1 VPVQSRQRPTRSLTP
16 MTASLVSSTV
26 MLRIIG
32 IFAFLSIGLLLG
44 GCGAANRPAGDISA
58 TRTQAPAGVP
68 TKAAAKA
75 YARAVNLRAA
85 DLPSMKISG
94 SEGESEGLPFGAGV
108 NRCGGAITQEDEI
121 TARISPLFISRP
133 VRERDVSPG
142 LSLTIAPTEG
152 IYSKVYVLR
161 SEALAQRAARAAA
174 SPRTWA
180 CLNARRLADRAEL
193 AGEPFVGRVEFSP
206 LPQLAVLPG
215 VPVYGYRESGT
226 LPRAFGDGRGRPPV
240 YVDVVGFS
248 LGASDIVLRVRSTP
262 RPADAVAERRL
273 VELLLARAQT
283 QPLH

>member
-1 VPVQSRQRPTRSLTP
+1 MAAGPPAVLVGDVSGTR
-16 MTASLVSSTV
+16 A
-26 MLRIIG
+26 
-32 IFAFLSIGLLLG
+32 
-44 GCGAANRPAGDISA
+44 
-58 TRTQAPAGVP
+58 QAPAGVP
-68 TKAAAKA
+68 AKAAAKA

-94 SEGESEGLPFGAGV
+94 SEDESEGLPFGGGV
-108 NRCGGAITQEDEI
+108 NRCGGGITSADEI

-133 VRERDVSPG
+133 ARERDVSPG

-174 SPRTWA
+174 SPSTWA
-180 CLNARRLADRAEL
+180 CLNARRSADHAEL
-193 AGEPFVGRVEFSP
+193 AGERFVGRVEFSP
-206 LPQLAVLPG
+206 LPQPATIPG
-215 VPVYGYRESGT
+215 VQVYGYRESGT

-248 LGASDIVLRVRSTP
+248 LGASDIMLRVRSTP
-262 RPADAVAERRL
+262 RPADAITERRL
-273 VELLLARAQT
+273 VELLLARART